1 MKRSTSSE
9 RPVFVLAAGWRSGST
24 LLQRM
29 LMPECFVWGEPY
41 GHACMLQSLA
51 DPLRC
56 ITEDWPDEEDG
67 VRGRQGDGVTI
78 RAPKVAAL
86 LEAHRAFFE
95 TLFAKPAREANA
107 DRWGF
112 NEVRLSADYAH
123 YLKLLYPNCK
133 LLFQIR
139 NPYDAYRS
147 WAARRNAGWK
157 WYYRWPDQPL
167 TARLFGR
174 LWTELAASFV
184 DQADA
189 LGALVVRYED
199 LKVGQYDPIESYLG
213 FKLNRAAAAVRPHD
227 GPKPIEFIPDAELA
241 ELGDELHVLA
251 ESLGYGSG
259 RTDASSV
266 GTEGRTRR
274 PSYLE
279 SGDSISNPA
288 RCAVLVPIGGSV
300 VPACEEALAE
310 LERRGY
316 AVRRVRG
323 YSAIDQGRNQ
333 MATDA
338 LADGFDETMWIDSDV
353 GFDPDDIDK
362 LRRHNVPIVCGI
374 YPQKGRRV
382 LACHVLPGTEKLIF
396 GDEGGLTEILYAGTG
411 FLLVRREAY
420 ETIRREL
427 QLPLCNE
434 RFGGR
439 PMVPYFQPMS
449 HPDATGHWYL
459 ADDFA
464 FCERAR
470 QAGFKIFADTSVR
483 LLHYGNYGYS
493 WEDAGLE
500 LQRYRTFHFH
510 TK

>member
-1 MKRSTSSE
+1 VPGHDPAYGSE
-9 RPVFVLAAGWRSGST
+9 
-24 LLQRM
+24 
-29 LMPECFVWGEPY
+29 
-41 GHACMLQSLA
+41 
-51 DPLRC
+51 
-56 ITEDWPDEEDG
+56 
-67 VRGRQGDGVTI
+67 
-78 RAPKVAAL
+78 
-86 LEAHRAFFE
+86 
-95 TLFAKPAREANA
+95 
-107 DRWGF
+107 RWGF
-112 NEVRLSADYAH
+112 KEVRLSADYAH

-133 LLFQIR
+133 LLFLIR

-157 WYYRWPDQPL
+157 WFYRWPDQPL
-167 TARLFGR
+167 TARLFGQ

-184 DQADA
+184 AEA
-189 LGALVVRYED
+189 EPLGAHIVRYED
-199 LKVGQYDPIESYLG
+199 LTAGQYEPIETYLG
-213 FKLNRAAAAVRPHD
+213 FPLNREAANIRPAD
-227 GPKPIEFIPDAELA
+227 GPPPIGTIPQAELD
-241 ELGDELHVLA
+241 ELGDEMHALA
-251 ESLGYGSG
+251 ESLGYANSDATRWPG
-259 RTDASSV
+259 RDPAMRQTDAGPRRSLRNSSDRSKCV
-266 GTEGRTRR
+266 
-274 PSYLE
+274 
-279 SGDSISNPA
+279 
-288 RCAVLVPIGGSV
+288 VLVPIGGSI
-300 VPACEEALAE
+300 VPQCEEALAE

-353 GFDPDDIDK
+353 GFDPNDIER
-362 LRRHNVPIVCGI
+362 LRSHNVPIVCGI

-382 LACHVLPGTEKLIF
+382 LACHVMPGTEKLIF

-420 ETIRREL
+420 EKIHREL
-427 QLPLCNE
+427 HLPLCNE

-459 ADDFA
+459 AEDFA

-470 QAGFKIFADTSVR
+470 QAGFKIFADTRVR
-483 LLHYGNYGYS
+483 LMHYGNYGYS
-493 WEDAGLE
+493 WEDAGME
-500 LQRYRTFHFH
+500 MQRYRTFHFH

>member
-1 MKRSTSSE
+1 
-9 RPVFVLAAGWRSGST
+9 
-24 LLQRM
+24 
-29 LMPECFVWGEPY
+29 
-41 GHACMLQSLA
+41 
-51 DPLRC
+51 
-56 ITEDWPDEEDG
+56 
-67 VRGRQGDGVTI
+67 
-78 RAPKVAAL
+78 
-86 LEAHRAFFE
+86 
-95 TLFAKPAREANA
+95 LFAKPAREANA